1 MDLSVET
8 LDVAALVWSTV
19 VTSQSLAAAHDNQLT
34 VAGLEHLGTIQSD
47 KIKLRQVLLNLLS
60 NACKFTKGG
69 SVHVEARRELS
80 ESVDWIVVDVTD
92 TGIGMT
98 PAQLARLFQE
108 FAQADASTT
117 RRYGGTGLGLA
128 ISQRLCH
135 LMGGAIS
142 VESSIGRGS
151 RFTVRLPAELPS
163 PAGKPGDQRMAA
175 APLSFSTSSL
185 SPTAR
190 AGAVAPTGSDRL
202 PPDTVLVVDND
213 QTAREL
219 VSRAIEKAGYRPVT
233 ASCALDGLRL
243 APALSPE
250 AIVVDLVMPGMDGWA
265 FIEAIKN
272 DSVLRDVPVIV
283 VSILDER
290 QRSLSI
296 GAVEHLLKP
305 VVADQ
310 LIGALHA
317 AVAQRKEATTP

>member
-1 MDLSVET
+1 
-8 LDVAALVWSTV
+8 
-19 VTSQSLAAAHDNQLT
+19 
-34 VAGLEHLGTIQSD
+34 
-47 KIKLRQVLLNLLS
+47 
-60 NACKFTKGG
+60 
-69 SVHVEARRELS
+69 
-80 ESVDWIVVDVTD
+80 VDITD

-151 RFTVRLPAELPS
+151 KFTVRVPAELPP
-163 PAGKPGDQRMAA
+163 PAGTPGAERMAA
-175 APLSFSTSSL
+175 APPPISRSSV

-190 AGAVAPTGSDRL
+190 AGVLAASDGLPTG
-202 PPDTVLVVDND
+202 TVLVIDND
-213 QTAREL
+213 QTGREL
-219 VSRAIEKAGYRPVT
+219 ASRAIEKAGYRTVT
-233 ASCALDGLRL
+233 VSCGLDGLRL
-243 APALSPE
+243 ALALTPA
-250 AIVVDLVMPGMDGWA
+250 AILVDLLMPGMDGWA
-265 FIEAIKN
+265 FIEAIKA
-272 DSVLRDVPVIV
+272 DAALRDVPVIV
-283 VSILDER
+283 LSVLDER

-296 GAVEHLLKP
+296 GAVDHLLKP

-317 AVAQRKEATTP
+317 AVAQRKELTTP